1 MNQPSYFEADPTLD
15 LVLERKVDATPE
27 QLWKA
32 WTTPELLKQWF
43 CPRPWTVSLC
53 ALDLVPGGRFFTV
66 MRSPDGEEFPNEGCF
81 LEVVPN
87 RKLVF
92 TDALLPGYRPAKEPF
107 FTAIVTFTPEAGGTL
122 YRALARHGNEE
133 TLKKHEQ
140 MGFHDGWGA
149 ALDQLLEVVR

>member
-1 MNQPSYFEADPTLD
+1 MPQPSYFEANPTLD
-15 LVLERKVDATPE
+15 LVLERKVDTTPE

-43 CPRPWTVSLC
+43 CPRPWTVSQC
-53 ALDLVPGGRFFTV
+53 ALDLVPGGRFLTV
-66 MRSPDGEEFPNEGCF
+66 MRSPEGEEFPNEGCF
-81 LEVVPN
+81 LEIVPN

-107 FTAIVTFTPEAGGTL
+107 FTAIVTFTPETDGTL

-133 TLKKHEQ
+133 TRKKHEQ
-140 MGFHDGWGA
+140 MGFHEGWGV
-149 ALDQLLEVVR
+149 ALDQLLEVAQ

>member
-43 CPRPWTVSLC
+43 CPRPWTVSQC
-53 ALDLVPGGRFFTV
+53 ALDLVPGGRFFTL
-66 MRSPDGEEFPNEGCF
+66 MRSPEGDEFPNEGCF

-107 FTAIVTFTPEAGGTL
+107 FTAIVTFTPEGDGTL